1 MGEDKSHLRI
11 GGRTFVERIAEAL
24 RPLVGRVSLV
34 SSREDASAH
43 GLNVIRDVH
52 EGRGAL
58 GGVHA
63 ALDECRARWAFI
75 VSCDLPFVT
84 PELFERIASFR
95 LVNGFDAVAPI
106 QDDGRQQPLCTL
118 YAPAPCLTVA
128 DELIR
133 ADELRPR
140 ALLRRVRTRWVAF
153 DELSDLCGSELFFR
167 NVNTPED
174 YESLKSEV

>member
-1 MGEDKSHLRI
+1 MAD
-11 GGRTFVERIAEAL
+11 AL
-24 RPLVGRVSLV
+24 TPRSRRVCVV
-34 SSREDASAH
+34 SSREDADTH
-43 GLNVIRDVH
+43 GLPVVRDLY

-63 ALDECRARWAFI
+63 ALARCTARWAFI

-84 PELFERIASFR
+84 RELFERLASFR
-95 LVNGFDAVAPI
+95 LQDGVEAVAPI
-106 QDDGRQQPLCTL
+106 QDDGRQQPLCAL

-140 ALLRRVRTRWVAF
+140 ALLRRMRTRWVA
-153 DELSDLCGSELFFR
+153 
-167 NVNTPED
+167 
-174 YESLKSEV
+174 